1 MKGVQQE
8 DEFPVLSTTVAAGSS
23 CSYLEECIGC
33 ESCLDLNTHTE
44 HHLLYLFPKPTV
56 TPRNCDVDHN
66 HAADKEDHREEVVIE
81 EQQEEGNDDRCCIV
95 GGDDDDDKSSSK
107 KSEMKDKEE
116 EKQQKMRWWKKEYPP
131 PIPLLARTENLASHM
146 PWVLKRQYTND
157 GRLVLTEERAWRH
170 HEYFRAHRSHGRL
183 TLHLV
188 PLDPHD
194 DDDEDDDLEHLGDN
208 DDDEEEEEDD
218 DEGGFQRASG
228 NAVKCLNYNGVM
240 RGSPTNCIF
249 GVPLVPTLRPILG

>member
-1 MKGVQQE
+1 MKGVVQEE
-8 DEFPVLSTTVAAGSS
+8 DEFPVLSTTAAAGSS

-44 HHLLYLFPKPTV
+44 HHLLRLFPKPTV
-56 TPRNCDVDHN
+56 TPPNCDVDHN
-66 HAADKEDHREEVVIE
+66 HDADKEDHREEVVV
-81 EQQEEGNDDRCCIV
+81 EQEQEEGNDGRCCVV
-95 GGDDDDDKSSSK
+95 GDDDDDDDDDKSSSK
-107 KSEMKDKEE
+107 KSEMKEEEEE

-146 PWVLKRQYTND
+146 PWVLKRQYTSD

-183 TLHLV
+183 TLHLI

-194 DDDEDDDLEHLGDN
+194 DDED
-208 DDDEEEEEDD
+208 DDDEEEEEEEE

-240 RGSPTNCIF
+240 RGSSANCIF
-249 GVPLVPTLRPILG
+249 GVPLVPTLRPVLG